1 MTTPDWAS
9 VLPRCDRLDGSSL
22 RIVPAYTEAGRY
34 GEANCITVTDGE
46 RTAVYV
52 QQHAE
57 ESAMETVSDQIRSA
71 EIAES
76 VHLRAKLDR
85 MRVGMAALQLT
96 CDELKAK
103 NDRLLVEVEILRDRC
118 LANQAQHLELLASP
132 PAPAGYD
139 VSEWNGTGWTQVWR
153 DASD

>member
-1 MTTPDWAS
+1 MEMEMGKFLLEEPADRD
-9 VLPRCDRLDGSSL
+9 LP
-22 RIVPAYTEAGRY
+22 GR
-34 GEANCITVTDGE
+34 
-46 RTAVYV
+46 
-52 QQHAE
+52 
-57 ESAMETVSDQIRSA
+57 
-71 EIAES
+71 
-76 VHLRAKLDR
+76 LRAAEAKIER